1 MNKISTKLRQKQTAI
16 PKQILQS
23 RFLEMSITD
32 IEEELQ
38 NEIEKNPVLVE
49 KDIEDLKPISNGF
62 IVYRITNN
70 NYSRNYFW

>member
-23 RFLEMSITD
+23 RFLEMSVAD

-38 NEIEKNPVLVE
+38 DEIEKNPVLVE
-49 KDIEDLKPISNGF
+49 KDLEDFRDKN
-62 IVYRITNN
+62 TQE
-70 NYSRNYFW
+70 